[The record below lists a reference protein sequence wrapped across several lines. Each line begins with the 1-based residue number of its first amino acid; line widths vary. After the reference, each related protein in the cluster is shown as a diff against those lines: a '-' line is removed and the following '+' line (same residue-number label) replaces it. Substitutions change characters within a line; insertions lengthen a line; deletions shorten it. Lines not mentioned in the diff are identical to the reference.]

1 MEREL
6 LSRGGVRTPF
16 CTIKTDKDLRVGAK
30 LIWKNCTANE
40 LQLGGFFFYLK
51 LLLFLL
57 LCFYSSKVLHLNET
71 ISFLPENLIERIQ
84 HLSLVSHSQN
94 TL

>member
-6 LSRGGVRTPF
+6 LSRVGVRTPF

-40 LQLGGFFFYLK
+40 LQLGGVFFF
-51 LLLFLL
+51 
-57 LCFYSSKVLHLNET
+57 
-71 ISFLPENLIERIQ
+71 
-84 HLSLVSHSQN
+84 
-94 TL
+94 

>member
-6 LSRGGVRTPF
+6 LSRVGVRTPF

-40 LQLGGFFFYLK
+40 LQLGVFFLK

-57 LCFYSSKVLHLNET
+57 LCFYSSKVPHLNET